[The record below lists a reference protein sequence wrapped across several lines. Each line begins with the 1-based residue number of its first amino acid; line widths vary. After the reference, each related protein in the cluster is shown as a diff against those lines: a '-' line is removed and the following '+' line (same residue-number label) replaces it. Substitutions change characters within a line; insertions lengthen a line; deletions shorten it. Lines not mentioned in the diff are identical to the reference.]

1 MPSAKKPILRLLL
14 LGNCGI
20 VRYTLRKHKPL
31 HDKLGGLLLLSR
43 LSWHIHWPRPTIL
56 LLLVCVLSGPVH
68 ARSGFLPLLTA
79 EFALERGDTHTALQ
93 LYRQQAL
100 QSRSPLV
107 LERALVVSMNAEQFE
122 DSIAIA
128 QHWTK
133 IDPNHVPALFYL
145 AHLALRQHDY
155 PLAAQTLDQILRYDS
170 DAALDRILT
179 GIYPDNPTDRQALL
193 TALSGIDSRHNPSLL
208 VMTAGLLA
216 QSGQLDQ
223 ALSKVDQALK
233 ARPTVTAFITLK
245 ANIMLQQQRDRE
257 VNQWLSQQVRRQP
270 NNKSLRLFEVRH
282 LLNQQQQQQA
292 LQRLDQMAR
301 KWPQDGEVT
310 LLAALVSIDQQRSLD
325 AEKYLLQL
333 LTQDAYID
341 QAYYYLG
348 INAERLNRTEVAEA
362 YFQKVQSDDLYR
374 KAQKKLALLRVST
387 GRLDDALSALTQERV
402 DHPDQAV
409 FLYLLQAQL
418 LRESQQRLLARRV
431 LDEAL
436 ASHPDEPELIYHRIL
451 VLPPSENTLIESE
464 LERLLVLDPDN
475 PTYLNA
481 YAFALAEQNR
491 RLADARILAERAN
504 SLMPNQAPIL
514 DTLGYVLL
522 RQGEYLEAAKILK
535 TAYQRD
541 QTLNI
546 GLRLADALNLSRQ
559 HDDYQQLFEE
569 LQQRYAGDPRLEMLT
584 PALSPQRTM
593 PPSPQRISPASLRPP
608 MLSHH
613 TQTTA
618 TRH

>member
-1 MPSAKKPILRLLL
+1 M
-14 LGNCGI
+14 
-20 VRYTLRKHKPL
+20 
-31 HDKLGGLLLLSR
+31 
-43 LSWHIHWPRPTIL
+43 
-56 LLLVCVLSGPVH
+56 LLLVCLLSSSVQ

-79 EFALERGDTHTALQ
+79 EFALQRGHTQTALR
-93 LYRQQAL
+93 LYRQEAL
-100 QSRSPLV
+100 QSHSPLV
-107 LERALVVSMNAEQFE
+107 LERALTVTMQAEQFD

-128 QHWTK
+128 EHWTN
-133 IDPNHVPALFYL
+133 IDPNHVPAWFYL

-155 PLAAQTLDQILRYDS
+155 PLAAQTLDQILRYDP
-170 DAALDRILT
+170 DAALDRILV
-179 GIYPDNPTDRQALL
+179 GIYPDNATDRDALL
-193 TALSGIDSRHNPSLL
+193 AALSSIDSRHNPSLL

-216 QSGQLDQ
+216 QSGQLDA
-223 ALSKVDQALK
+223 ALAKVDQALST
-233 ARPTVTAFITLK
+233 RPTVTAFITLK
-245 ANIMLQQQRDRE
+245 ANIMLQQQRFAE
-257 VNQWLSQQVRRQP
+257 VNQWLSLQVRKQP

-282 LLNQQQQQQA
+282 LLNQQAQAQA
-292 LQRLDQMAR
+292 LKRLDQMAR
-301 KWPQDGEVT
+301 TWPQDGEIF

-333 LTQDAYID
+333 LTQDAYVD

-387 GRLDDALSALTQERV
+387 GRLDVALSALTQERV

-418 LRESQQRLLARRV
+418 LRESQQKILARRI

-436 ASHPDEPELIYHRIL
+436 ASHPEEPELIYHRIL
-451 VLPPSENTLIESE
+451 VLPPSENLLMEAE
-464 LERLLVLDPDN
+464 LERLLVLEPDN

-522 RQGEYLEAAKILK
+522 RQGEYSEAAKILK

-541 QTLNI
+541 QSLNI
-546 GLRLADALNLSRQ
+546 GLRLADALNLSQ
-559 HDDYQQLFEE
+559 QYADYQQLFKE
-569 LQQRYAGDPRLEMLT
+569 LQQRYAGDPRLDVLS
-584 PALSPQRTM
+584 PALSPHKMLPMVPHLR
-593 PPSPQRISPASLRPP
+593 PPASLRPP
-608 MLSHH
+608 VR
-613 TQTTA
+613 TV
-618 TRH
+618 

>member
-1 MPSAKKPILRLLL
+1 MLLSRPRWHIRPARPALVMLL
-14 LGNCGI
+14 LG
-20 VRYTLRKHKPL
+20 
-31 HDKLGGLLLLSR
+31 LLS
-43 LSWHIHWPRPTIL
+43 S
-56 LLLVCVLSGPVH
+56 PVH

-79 EFALERGDTHTALQ
+79 ELALQRGYTQTALA
-93 LYRQQAL
+93 LYRQEAL

-107 LERALVVSMNAEQFE
+107 LERALTVTMNAEQLD

-128 QHWTK
+128 EHWTNV
-133 IDPNHVPALFYL
+133 DPNHVPALFYL
-145 AHLALRQHDY
+145 AHLALRQHNY
-155 PLAAQTLDQILRYDS
+155 PLAAQTLDQILRYDP
-170 DAALDRILT
+170 DAALDRILV
-179 GIYPDNPTDRQALL
+179 GIYPDNATDRDALL
-193 TALSGIDSRHNPSLL
+193 AALSSIDSRHNPSLL

-216 QSGQLDQ
+216 QSGQLDA
-223 ALSKVDQALK
+223 ALAKVDQALS
-233 ARPTVTAFITLK
+233 ARSTVTAFITLK
-245 ANIMLQQQRDRE
+245 ANIMLQQQRFTE
-257 VNQWLSQQVRRQP
+257 VNQWLGLQVRKQP

-282 LLNQQQQQQA
+282 LLNQQEQAQA
-292 LQRLDQMAR
+292 LKRLDQMAR
-301 KWPQDGEVT
+301 KWPQDGEVF

-333 LTQDAYID
+333 LTQDAYVD

-348 INAERLNRTEVAEA
+348 INAERMNRTEVAEA

-387 GRLDDALSALTQERV
+387 GRLDVALSALTQERV

-418 LRESQQRLLARRV
+418 LRESQQKILARRI

-436 ASHPDEPELIYHRIL
+436 ASHPEEPELIYHRIL
-451 VLPPSENTLIESE
+451 VLPPSENTLIEAE
-464 LERLLVLDPDN
+464 LERLLVLEPDN

-522 RQGEYLEAAKILK
+522 RQGEYNEAAKVLK

-541 QTLNI
+541 QNLNI
-546 GLRLADALNLSRQ
+546 GLRLADALNLSQ
-559 HDDYQQLFEE
+559 QYDDYQQLFRE
-569 LQQRYAGDPRLEMLT
+569 LQQRYAGDPRLDVLT
-584 PALSPQRTM
+584 PALSPQKTM
-593 PPSPQRISPASLRPP
+593 PITPQGVAPASLRPP
-608 MLSHH
+608 MVAPRAYA
-613 TQTTA
+613 TA
-618 TRH
+618 TLR